1 MTVVSASAFA
11 VGYVAGLRVCRV
23 HTPFDFEEW
32 SLELLS
38 WGEGR

>member
-23 HTPFDFEEW
+23 HAVDFEEW